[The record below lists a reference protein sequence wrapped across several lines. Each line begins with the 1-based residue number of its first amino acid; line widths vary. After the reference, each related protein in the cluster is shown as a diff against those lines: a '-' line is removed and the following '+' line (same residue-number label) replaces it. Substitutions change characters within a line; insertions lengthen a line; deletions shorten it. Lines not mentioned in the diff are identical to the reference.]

1 MEKPYE
7 RISEIIHF
15 KIHASKTKLFPALE
29 MEGMLDLYACYGFQI
44 QIQMVVSLNKV
55 KQVLSDSSF
64 LTLILFVKA
73 QHGSILIFISNKL

>member
-1 MEKPYE
+1 MENPCE

-64 LTLILFVKA
+64 LIVKA